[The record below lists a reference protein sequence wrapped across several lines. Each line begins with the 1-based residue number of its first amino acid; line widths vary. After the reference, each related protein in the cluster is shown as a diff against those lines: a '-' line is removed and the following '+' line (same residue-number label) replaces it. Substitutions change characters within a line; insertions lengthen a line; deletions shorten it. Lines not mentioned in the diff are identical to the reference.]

1 METSPNLMSKP
12 MPSSKTDSPTLGRL
26 EEMRAFGGTARTLG
40 LSDRVIEQ
48 FAATDETLRTAVE
61 RAHAHHRSLQAQ
73 WPQLAGDETDLIVFL
88 QSDYVNFYTPP
99 TVNPYVPLGAA
110 GPWVV
115 TSHGA
120 VVHDNGGYG
129 MLGLGHAPE
138 AILGAMAEPWAMANV
153 MTPSFSQKRLATR
166 LRAEVGH
173 TRPDGCPFES
183 FLCANSGSEAVTLAS
198 RISDINARRL
208 TSPGARHE
216 GRTIKFLALRGAFH
230 GRTGRPAQ
238 VSHSTRPKYEAHLA
252 SFRDRDNLIVVEP
265 NDVAGLRAAFAAAD
279 ADGVFI
285 ESMFLEPVMGEGRP
299 GMPASR
305 EFYDAARELT
315 TEMGSLLIVDSIQA
329 GLRAHGVLSIVDYPG
344 FQDCE
349 GPDLESWS
357 KALNAGQYPLS
368 VLGANARAAALYVTG
383 VYGNTMTTNPRALEV
398 ACSTLDGLTPELR
411 VNIRARGQ
419 QFLQALRELQAEL
432 PGMITA
438 VEGTGLLFCAE
449 LDPDRYPVVGF
460 GGVEE
465 ACRMAGLGVIH
476 GGRNALRFTPWFGI
490 TDAEVGLVT
499 QVLRSVLGA
508 FYEA

>member
-1 METSPNLMSKP
+1 METSPNLQSKP
-12 MPSSKTDSPTLGRL
+12 MSSSKTTSATLERL

-40 LSDRVIEQ
+40 LSDRLIEQ
-48 FAATDETLRTAVE
+48 FAASDETLRTAVE
-61 RAHAHHRSLQAQ
+61 RAHRHHLDLRAA
-73 WPQLAGDETDLIVFL
+73 WPQLAGDEADLVVFL

-99 TVNPYVPLGAA
+99 TVNPYVPVGAA
-110 GPWVV
+110 GPWIV

-138 AILGAMAEPWAMANV
+138 AILATMAEPFAMANV

-173 TRPDGCPFES
+173 TRTGGCPFES
-183 FLCANSGSEAVTLAS
+183 FLCCNSGSEAVTLAS
-198 RISDINARRL
+198 RISDINARSL

-216 GRTIKFLALRGAFH
+216 GRTIKFLALSGAFH

-238 VSHSTRPKYEAHLA
+238 VSHSTKPKYDEHLA
-252 SFRDRDNLIVVEP
+252 SFRGRDNLIVVEP
-265 NDVAGLRAAFAAAD
+265 NDVDGLKAAFTAAHAD
-279 ADGVFI
+279 NVFI
-285 ESMFLEPVMGEGRP
+285 EAMFLEPVMGEGRP

-305 EFYDAARELT
+305 AFYDAARRLT
-315 TEMGSLLIVDSIQA
+315 KEMGSLLIVDSIQA

-349 GPDLESWS
+349 GPDLETWS

-368 VLGANARAAALYVTG
+368 VLAANERAAELYVTG

-398 ACSTLDGLTPELR
+398 ACTTLDGLTPELR
-411 VNIRARGQ
+411 ANIRIRGQ
-419 QFLQALRELQAEL
+419 QFLHGLRKLQSEL
-432 PGMITA
+432 PGMIVA

-460 GGVEE
+460 GGIEE
-465 ACRMAGLGVIH
+465 ACRFAGLGVIH
-476 GGRNALRFTPWFGI
+476 GGTNALRFTPWFGI
-490 TDAEVGLVT
+490 SEDEVELVT
-499 QVLRSVLGA
+499 QLLRGVLTA